1 MTGRSIYFIAAVIIF
16 MIEIAIALGL
26 GGAFVRGS
34 VGDILVIVLIYCLL
48 RTSPIFP
55 PITAAITAVATGF
68 LDEAL
73 QYINIAERLGLKAG
87 SILYIIIG
95 NTFSPHDLLMYLV
108 GGGLAL
114 TIDRYILIPLNHNRP
129 RPNR

>member
-1 MTGRSIYFIAAVIIF
+1 MTRRSIYFIAAAIF
-16 MIEIAIALGL
+16 LMIEIAIALGI
-26 GGAFVRGS
+26 GGAFIRGS

-68 LDEAL
+68 LVEAL
-73 QYINIAERLGLKAG
+73 QYINITERLGIQAG

-108 GGGLAL
+108 GGVLAL
-114 TIDRYILIPLNHNRP
+114 TIDRYILIPLNHNRT
-129 RPNR
+129 RPKR

>member
-1 MTGRSIYFIAAVIIF
+1 MTARSVYFITAAAILT
-16 MIEIAIALGL
+16 IEIAIAVGSI

-48 RTSPIFP
+48 RTSRIFT
-55 PITAAITAVATGF
+55 PITAAITAVAIGF

-73 QYINIAERLGLKAG
+73 QYIKVAELLGLKAG
-87 SILYIIIG
+87 SVLYIIIG
-95 NTFSPHDLLMYLV
+95 NTFSPHDLLMYLL

-114 TIDRYILIPLNHNRP
+114 TLDRYVLIPLKHKLT
-129 RPNR
+129 

>member
-1 MTGRSIYFIAAVIIF
+1 MTGRSIYLITAVIIF
-16 MIEIAIALGL
+16 MIEIAIALGI
-26 GGAFVRGS
+26 GGEFVRGS

-73 QYINIAERLGLKAG
+73 QYINVAERLGLKAG
-87 SILYIIIG
+87 SVLYVIIG

-114 TIDRYILIPLNHNRP
+114 TIDRYLLIPLKHNLIK
-129 RPNR
+129 PNR

>member
-1 MTGRSIYFIAAVIIF
+1 MTGRSIYFIAAVIIL
-16 MIEIAIALGL
+16 MIEIAIALGI
-26 GGAFVRGS
+26 GGAFIRGS

-48 RTSPIFP
+48 RTFPIFP

-73 QYINIAERLGLKAG
+73 QYINISERLRLQAG

-95 NTFSPHDLLMYLV
+95 NTFSPHDLLMYLM

-114 TIDRYILIPLNHNRP
+114 TIDRHILTPLKNQLT
-129 RPNR
+129 RPNG